1 MSVENDIKS
10 LHKEIQKNI
19 IVMLPEKYKKVC
31 LYASVLDGNQA
42 SNGEMFFYYFPSGIL
57 KKNPINVY
65 QIPKIFDFEEEQYS
79 KLEKRLY
86 ESIKKLKS
94 YCVSVEQN
102 VWSNL
107 TIIIEG
113 TKYFVEYN
121 YDDLINSEFDN
132 YSRHIIW
139 RYKYLDVP
147 IESYTKKER
156 EIIDRYFDSY
166 EYRTS
171 NTVIYEENIYEKLVT
186 KNKVTI
192 YDSVESHDDYIK
204 KTVMLESNNNT
215 KNQLVSRED
224 SIDEEEYKEEE
235 KILEIQNPVKNQLLK
250 NFTLRDDNEEKS
262 NSNIAKMLEQKAN
275 NGTKNQ
281 LLNKFKLDYLDY
293 NKEKNNTN
301 IIKNIEQGNRIKNQ
315 LLNNFAVNDD
325 NNGGN
330 NTITPRVIEPE
341 KNNGAKNQLL
351 NF

>member
-31 LYASVLDGNQA
+31 LYASVIDGNQVQ
-42 SNGEMFFYYFPSGIL
+42 NGEMFFYYFPSGIL

-65 QIPKIFDFEEEQYS
+65 QIPKIFDFEEEQYA
-79 KLEKRLY
+79 KLEKILY
-86 ESIKKLKS
+86 ESIKKLKK
-94 YCVSVEQN
+94 YCVDFEQN
-102 VWSNL
+102 LWSNL

-139 RYKYLDVP
+139 RYKYLDMP

-156 EIIDRYFDSY
+156 EIIDRYFESY
-166 EYRTS
+166 EYRNS
-171 NTVIYEENIYEKLVT
+171 HTVIYEENIYEKPVT

-204 KTVMLESNNNT
+204 KTTMLESKNTKSQLVAMQDIIEKDNNNHID
-215 KNQLVSRED
+215 KN
-224 SIDEEEYKEEE
+224 
-235 KILEIQNPVKNQLLK
+235 KILEIQNPIKNQLLK
-250 NFTLRDDNEEKS
+250 NFIIQDEN
-262 NSNIAKMLEQKAN
+262 EQKENINTAN
-275 NGTKNQ
+275 TLLYNENNIIKSQ
-281 LLNKFKLDYLDY
+281 LLNKITLNY
-293 NKEKNNTN
+293 NKEKES
-301 IIKNIEQGNRIKNQ
+301 IKVSKIIEQNKNNGVKSQ
-315 LLNNFAVNDD
+315 LLNRFSI
-325 NNGGN
+325 NNN
-330 NTITPRVIEPE
+330 NVATNTITSQIIEQE